1 MCKERLAERPFRK
14 VNDEEVAGRSENTKL
29 KANEVG
35 ATGWRLLVRN
45 IKSRAVTRHSSM
57 TTIKLQ
63 LNKWFQSQSLIS
75 NAGWANSFGPARCL
89 VFIFCFCFFLPLRP
103 GRSVEEGEVKRKRR
117 REESRAGPGSGQG
130 GGGGWSVEG
139 HFVPCLI
146 FVFT

>member
-14 VNDEEVAGRSENTKL
+14 VNGEEVAGRSENTKL

-75 NAGWANSFGPARCL
+75 NAGWANSFGFYIL
-89 VFIFCFCFFLPLRP
+89 LLFFLPLRP
-103 GRSVEEGEVKRKRR
+103 GRCVEEGEVKRKRR
-117 REESRAGPGSGQG
+117 REESRAGPGQGQG
-130 GGGGWSVEG
+130 KEVGEAGAWRVTLSPV
-139 HFVPCLI
+139 
-146 FVFT
+146 